1 MLHVR
6 AIARDCCQC
15 CVGARNQG
23 RDLRGSDRIVG
34 DKRCDD
40 HRRQLRQI
48 WLCCHRLHPH
58 GGRGLACMI
67 FMVVAFIGRGRTV
80 LHVMTPGP
88 QHIAFVQMQFRPPT
102 TSLPL
107 PRLQPHSDTAGG
119 TPQLPCPLPRGV
131 IAPEWG
137 KLVNSRRCSPMGTT
151 SDIQTV
157 QPNRPA
163 TSPKKF
169 RHHRII
175 TEQEPRDHDR
185 RPTFQHCHL
194 QHLRASLDMK
204 PAGRRGTA

>member
-1 MLHVR
+1 MLQVR

-15 CVGARNQG
+15 CVGTRNQF
-23 RDLRGSDRIVG
+23 RDLRGSNRIVRHE
-34 DKRCDD
+34 RCDD
-40 HRRQLRQI
+40 HRRKLRQI
-48 WLCCHRLHPH
+48 WLCCHRLHLR
-58 GGRGLACMI
+58 GGRGSACMT
-67 FMVVAFIGRGRTV
+67 FTVTASIGRGRTM

-88 QHIAFVQMQFRPPT
+88 QHVAFAQMQFRPPT

-107 PRLQPHSDTAGG
+107 LRSQPHSHTAGG
-119 TPQLPCPLPRGV
+119 TPEIPCPLPCDV

-151 SDIQTV
+151 SDTQTI

-169 RHHRII
+169 KHHRII

-185 RPTFQHCHL
+185 RPGF
-194 QHLRASLDMK
+194 
-204 PAGRRGTA
+204 